1 MNSFINLKTAEKTLQ
16 FGPTKCKTMIVGK
29 NLKNVINS
37 GLLVDKW
44 SVNYVE
50 NIQTGEAELVE
61 SYTGQT
67 EIENVTEQKYLGFVL
82 SSTGDNMANIREIKK
97 KSIGIVRTTITKL
110 NSLNLKQYYFECS
123 IIMMNVMIR
132 SSILYASDMYYQLK
146 ETELRQLERIEES
159 YLRQV
164 LNTTK
169 GCPINQLYLS
179 VGHYPARFEIQKMRL
194 LYLKYILHE
203 NKESLLYKFF
213 TLQLEM
219 PSKGDWTSTCLKD
232 LQELRIKETL
242 DEIRMMSN
250 PQFSKLVKERIKENA
265 FKYLV
270 GKQGSKGSEIIHAD
284 LSMSDYLLPT
294 NNELTVT
301 EKQDLFAMKTR
312 MVWIP
317 SNFPKPEE
325 DYYCVCGLREDMR
338 HIYNCEIMNNKQK
351 PRHDYDKL
359 FSGNIEEQI
368 EVFRKFEI
376 NLERREIITNEN
388 FPCDPHEIHCPRQS
402 IVFG

>member
-1 MNSFINLKTAEKTLQ
+1 ML
-16 FGPTKCKTMIVGK
+16 
-29 NLKNVINS
+29 
-37 GLLVDKW
+37 
-44 SVNYVE
+44 
-50 NIQTGEAELVE
+50 
-61 SYTGQT
+61 
-67 EIENVTEQKYLGFVL
+67 
-82 SSTGDNMANIREIKK
+82 NM
-97 KSIGIVRTTITKL
+97 
-110 NSLNLKQYYFECS
+110 
-123 IIMMNVMIR
+123 MIR
-132 SSILYASDMYYQLK
+132 SSILYASDMYYHLK

-194 LYLKYILHE
+194 LYLKYILHD

-338 HIYNCEIMNNKQK
+338 YIYNCEIMNNKQK

-376 NLERREIITNEN
+376 NLERRKIVRNET
-388 FPCDPHEIHCPRQS
+388 FPCDPHEIHCPRES
-402 IVFG
+402 IVLG